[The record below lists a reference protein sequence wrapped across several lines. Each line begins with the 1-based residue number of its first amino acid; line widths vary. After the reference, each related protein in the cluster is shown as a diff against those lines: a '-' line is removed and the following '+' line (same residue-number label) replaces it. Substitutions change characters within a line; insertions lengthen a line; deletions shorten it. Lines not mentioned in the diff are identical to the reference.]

1 MINVWKSIDIF
12 NHFNSKE
19 IIYFQENLD
28 IKTFEKQIVALE
40 VFIVNEIK
48 TETDH
53 AVNFF
58 LINDTTEIFTAQVQK
73 TQFDKKVSLPGL
85 RVLLIGQ
92 VANFGTQN
100 YHILNSW
107 ISHYNLRFSVA
118 DFKNQA
124 PYFGQIY
131 SIPPQLLKQLKA
143 GTYQNFDLQE
153 WISNFDYF
161 YHGEGLLDDF

>member
-1 MINVWKSIDIF
+1 M
-12 NHFNSKE
+12 
-19 IIYFQENLD
+19 
-28 IKTFEKQIVALE
+28 
-40 VFIVNEIK
+40 
-48 TETDH
+48 
-53 AVNFF
+53 
-58 LINDTTEIFTAQVQK
+58 
-73 TQFDKKVSLPGL
+73 
-85 RVLLIGQ
+85 IGQ